1 MKNRKAV
8 TFTELLIA
16 LSIGMV
22 ILMPTS
28 IMFSNSAKLM
38 EKSSNLSFAAGL
50 ARYILQGMM
59 TMDLKEITDIKNPI
73 SCCDTSEDNKYLKF
87 LFNLNDNCGEFK
99 KGKVLMGKNSCPKL
113 YARLAKFDYRYSVL
127 SVPLILSQK
136 KQEIMSS
143 VKVCIHWKEFGVDK
157 IYESHAYIIQR

>member
-8 TFTELLIA
+8 TLTEVLIA
-16 LSIGMV
+16 LSIAMV
-22 ILMPTS
+22 IFVPTTM
-28 IMFSNSAKLM
+28 MFSNSAKVM
-38 EKSSNLSFAAGL
+38 EKSSNLTFAAGL
-50 ARYILQGMM
+50 ARFILQGMM
-59 TMDLKEITDIKNPI
+59 AMDLKEIVDIKNPI
-73 SCCDTSEDNKYLKF
+73 SCCDTSEDNKYLRY
-87 LFNLNDNCGEFK
+87 LFNLNSDCGNFK
-99 KGKVLMGKNSCPKL
+99 KGKVLIGQDSCPKL
-113 YARLAKFDYRYSVL
+113 YNRLAKFDFRYSVL